1 MVILEEVE
9 LNAYKPRG
17 HFSRALSRLY
27 RKKIAVFSLVVIIV
41 IYSLGIFSPV
51 ISRYSYS
58 EPDYQAIRQPPSW
71 EHWAGTDRAG
81 RDLFTRVHWA
91 VQNTVILTM
100 IGMLSGGLLLGVTL
114 GLAAG
119 YYGKVVDALIMR
131 SGEVLSV
138 VPTFFLV
145 LMIAATL
152 RGRIR
157 DGMIWLEDNTFL
169 SGLISAGVAD
179 YLVISFA
186 LVVFGWFSTARLVR
200 GQVLFLRESPYV
212 EAARALG
219 ASTPRILFRHILP
232 NAISP
237 LIVSVTMSMG
247 TMVGVEIFLSWVGVG
262 IQPPRPSLGIM
273 LYEAG
278 HVSVLRNEPWMIL
291 APGIVSW
298 LLIFS
303 WSLLG
308 DALNDVFNPRTQ

>member
-1 MVILEEVE
+1 
-9 LNAYKPRG
+9 
-17 HFSRALSRLY
+17 
-27 RKKIAVFSLVVIIV
+27 
-41 IYSLGIFSPV
+41 
-51 ISRYSYS
+51 
-58 EPDYQAIRQPPSW
+58 
-71 EHWAGTDRAG
+71 
-81 RDLFTRVHWA
+81 
-91 VQNTVILTM
+91 M

-119 YYGKVVDALIMR
+119 YYGKFVDALIMR

-152 RGRIR
+152 RGRIKNS
-157 DGMIWLEDNTFL
+157 MIWLEDNTFL
-169 SGLISAGVAD
+169 SGLISAGIAD
-179 YLVISFA
+179 YIVISFA

-237 LIVSVTMSMG
+237 LIVSVTKSMG

-262 IQPPRPSLGIM
+262 IPPPRPSL
-273 LYEAG
+273 
-278 HVSVLRNEPWMIL
+278 
-291 APGIVSW
+291 
-298 LLIFS
+298 
-303 WSLLG
+303 
-308 DALNDVFNPRTQ
+308 